1 MFSVCVTYDRDPERA
16 SEWLR
21 GEGITSVHT
30 LGNRAP
36 DLASSLGGGRSAD
49 APLTHLRFD
58 VDEEYARHLRQLDPP
73 LVRDRLEGA
82 VRRVLGEAMPGAS
95 GAFNVRFEGPQAD
108 LRAYALLLPRN
119 GDRDGARLL
128 SRADIH
134 ALEAAWD
141 RELQRAFGLRREID
155 RLRLPED
162 RLPVGPEVQRVRELD
177 ARWRHA
183 VGQVREALGARMQGL
198 IPQERLRAVVE
209 RAQELQDALRAARQV
224 LEGRSPM
231 PVLETVRL
239 KVERGGEY
247 IARLPEAHVDRVL
260 LEATREASGLDPRDA
275 ASLRLIAYRSGPD
288 LRLTVFLSDA
298 DRPPQPV
305 DFQALGQRLQ
315 ERLAGEL
322 AHAGQERH
330 LLGRDAAS
338 AFGRVELLGAQ
349 PPSRTAPEMSRV
361 TRPER
366 AASEPRIVV
375 EYRLARGLELS
386 RLSPVRQ
393 SEVLDCAALRA
404 FPFLNKDA
412 PREIRAVSDGRAL
425 RVRIVVPADG
435 AWCRDELQGGLFE
448 GRFVNEVNRQ
458 LSLTP
463 SRAELEPS
471 LIVKEATSL
480 GTPMNRGSHAHELR
494 PEDKTFA
501 RQVCAKV
508 LSGEADRDPKAFAA
522 WVRKGLDDYR
532 SPAPFGQALRQ
543 GLKEVG
549 RGLDTPLSDV
559 WARLCRAVPP
569 PMRAA
574 YVLTR
579 TIGRI
584 IPRE

>member
-1 MFSVCVTYDRDPERA
+1 MFSVSVTYDRDTVRA
-16 SEWLR
+16 WEWLR
-21 GEGITSVHT
+21 GEGITPVQI
-30 LGNRAP
+30 LGNDAF
-36 DLASSLGGGRSAD
+36 DLAGRLGTGRSFHG
-49 APLTHLRFD
+49 PLTHLRLD
-58 VDEEYARHLRQLDPP
+58 VDQEYARPLRELDPP
-73 LVRDRLEGA
+73 HVRETLERA
-82 VRRVLGEAMPGAS
+82 VRHVLEECIPGAA
-95 GAFNVRFEGPQAD
+95 GAINVRCEGPQAD
-108 LRAYALLLPRN
+108 HCAYAVLLPKKEDEPGTRF
-119 GDRDGARLL
+119 L
-128 SRADIH
+128 SRADIQ

-141 RELQRAFGLRREID
+141 RELQRAFGLRREVD
-155 RLRLPED
+155 RLGLPED
-162 RLPVGPEVQRVRELD
+162 RLPSSPEVQRVRELD

-183 VGQVREALGARMQGL
+183 VGQVREALGARMHGR

-209 RAQELQDALRAARQV
+209 RAQELQDGLRGAREV
-224 LEGRSPM
+224 LEGWSPM

-239 KVERGGEY
+239 KVERGAEY
-247 IARLPEAHVDRVL
+247 LARLPEAHVDRVL
-260 LEATREASGLDPRDA
+260 LEATREASGLDLREA

-305 DFQALGQRLQ
+305 DFQVLGERLQ
-315 ERLAGEL
+315 NRLAGEL
-322 AHAGQERH
+322 AHAGHQLH
-330 LLGRDAAS
+330 PLGRDATS
-338 AFGRVELLGAQ
+338 VIGRIEVLGAQ
-349 PPSRTAPEMSRV
+349 PPSRTAPEVSPV
-361 TRPER
+361 ARPER
-366 AASEPRIVV
+366 AASGPPIVV
-375 EYRLARGLELS
+375 EYHLARGLELS
-386 RLSPVRQ
+386 RLSPERQ
-393 SEVLDCAALRA
+393 SEILDRAALRA

-412 PREIRAVSDGRAL
+412 PREIQAVSDGRAL
-425 RVRIVVPADG
+425 RVRITLPADG
-435 AWCRDELQGGLFE
+435 AWRGRELQSGRFE
-448 GRFVNEVNRQ
+448 GRFANEVNRQ

-463 SRAELEPS
+463 SRADLEPS
-471 LIVKEATSL
+471 LFVKEPASL
-480 GTPMNRGSHAHELR
+480 GTPMNGGSHTHELR

-532 SPAPFGQALRQ
+532 SRAPFGQALRQ